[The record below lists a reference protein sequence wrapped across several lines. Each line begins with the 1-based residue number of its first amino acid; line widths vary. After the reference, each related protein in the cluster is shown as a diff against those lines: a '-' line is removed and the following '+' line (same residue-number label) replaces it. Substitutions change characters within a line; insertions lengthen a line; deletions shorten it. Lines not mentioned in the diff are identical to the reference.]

1 MSGERKIVG
10 AIISSLKDSNF
21 RPCTAHFD
29 SNWAGGR
36 ISLPG
41 CKPIVVH
48 DKTTGISSVV
58 GVVLAE
64 ASAPTRE
71 THKLTYVSFQDGN
84 PIPVED

>member
-1 MSGERKIVG
+1 MSGERKIIG
-10 AIISSLKDSNF
+10 DIISSLEDPDF

-29 SNWAGGR
+29 PKWAGRR

-41 CKPIVVH
+41 CKPIVIC
-48 DKTTGISSVV
+48 DETTGISSVI
-58 GVVLAE
+58 GVVPAG
-64 ASAPTRE
+64 AGAPTRE